1 MNAPKSTDEKKRE
14 AYFEALPQHLE
25 TMKANGASL
34 HGYVERHAN
43 RLLSALALHHGRE
56 VALDLL
62 EAEYA
67 RPEATGESE
76 ESDTRFSEAIIRILR
91 ALRVVVENRDPG
103 MVAIDILHGVAGN
116 LELGGEQLTSKK
128 PQQ

>member
-1 MNAPKSTDEKKRE
+1 MNAPKNTDEEKRE

-25 TMKANGASL
+25 SMKANGSSI

-43 RLLSALALHHGRE
+43 RLLSALALRHGRE

-67 RPEATGESE
+67 RPETTGVSE
-76 ESDTRFSEAIIRILR
+76 VSDARFSEAILRLLR
-91 ALRVVVENRDPG
+91 ALRVVVKNRDSG
-103 MVAIDILHGVAGN
+103 MAAIDILHGVAGN
-116 LELGGEQLTSKK
+116 LELGGEQLTSRKS
-128 PQQ
+128 QE